1 MAVLPPSSDFT
12 GSTVTEGQFKTALTG
27 LRDFLSGLLGADG
40 LTATALASL
49 GAMGAAIVAKTAAY
63 TVVVGDRGK
72 VLDCSN
78 TWTLTLPAAATAGT
92 GFSLLIRNGGSG
104 IITLDPNAAELI
116 NGASTVP
123 LAAGQSTL
131 LVCTGTAW
139 VTVGAV
145 GSDAAA
151 FLAITG
157 TALQSALDDTT
168 VGRIMKVGAFGWGIN
183 NTGPTALTDLDANRV
198 SGLFFWASTATG
210 APEVANGVV
219 LHMTKFAGVTQ
230 NGSQQ
235 QIAFSASGTVFF
247 RSSKSTGLWS
257 AWTSLLQVSTAG
269 LMTLAG
275 NATGALA
282 ITIADDAV
290 GIITTPRQGGFA
302 DITCAGATASPLPD
316 FSGQVYFDAGTTL
329 QIIKGA
335 AFTGLSAFFNV
346 VATDVLGTTG
356 TDAYVTVAVQAG
368 VLKIENRSGAA
379 RTFQVTFS

>member
-1 MAVLPPSSDFT
+1 MTALPSTSDFT
-12 GSTVTEGQFKTALTG
+12 DALRTNLQMKATFG
-27 LRDFLSGLLGADG
+27 DLRAFLASLLGADG
-40 LTATALASL
+40 LTATALATL

-63 TVVVGDRGK
+63 TVVVGDRGR

-78 TWTLTLPAAATAGT
+78 TWSLSLPATATAGA
-92 GFSLLIRNGGSG
+92 GFSLMIRNGGAG
-104 IITLDPNAAELI
+104 VITLDPNAAELI
-116 NGASTVP
+116 NGVATAP
-123 LAAGQSTL
+123 LAAGQSTIL
-131 LVCTGTAW
+131 TCTGTAW
-139 VTVGAV
+139 VTVGAI

-157 TALQSALDDTT
+157 TAMQSALDDTT
-168 VGRIMKVGAFGWGIN
+168 VGRLMKVGAFGWGVN
-183 NTGPTALTDLDANRV
+183 NSGPTALTDLDANRV

-235 QIAFSASGTVFF
+235 QIAFSASGTIFY

-257 AWTSLLQVSTAG
+257 AWSTLLQVSAAG
-269 LMTLAG
+269 LTSQAG

-290 GIITTPRQGGFA
+290 GSITVPRQGGFA
-302 DITCAGATASPLPD
+302 HITCNGATASPLPD
-316 FSGQVYFDAGTTL
+316 FSGQIYFDAGTTL

-335 AFTGLSAFFNV
+335 AFTGLSAFLNV
-346 VATDVLGTTG
+346 VTTDVLGTTG
-356 TDAYVTVAVQAG
+356 TDTYVTVAVQAG

-379 RTFQVTFS
+379 RTFQITFS